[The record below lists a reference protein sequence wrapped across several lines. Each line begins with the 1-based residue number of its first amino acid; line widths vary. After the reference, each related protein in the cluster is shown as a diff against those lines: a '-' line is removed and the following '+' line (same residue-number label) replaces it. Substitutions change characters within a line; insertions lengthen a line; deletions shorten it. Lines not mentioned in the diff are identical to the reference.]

1 MLTKVKFDVS
11 LTERSVKKIM
21 APKTSEQFE
30 EIRQS
35 RKAELIAAAMELFAN
50 NGFGGTSIS
59 SIAKKAGV
67 SKGLVY
73 NYFESKE
80 ELVKEIVMEG
90 IREIMKEMDFDF
102 TQKMTRELMIDLL
115 DKNLNL
121 IQKNSDY
128 WKLYIAVIAQ
138 PAVVELVKTEIFET
152 FGTYFMAIAKY
163 YEEKGAKNPL
173 AYGYLIGAILDGIG
187 LDSLYD
193 PENYPF
199 KEIREI
205 IIEKLL

>member
-1 MLTKVKFDVS
+1 
-11 LTERSVKKIM
+11 M
-21 APKTSEQFE
+21 APKTSKQFE

-80 ELVKEIVMEG
+80 ALVKEIVMAG
-90 IREIMKEMDFDF
+90 IQAIIEKMDFDF
-102 TQKMTRELMIDLL
+102 TQKITRERMIDLL
-115 DKNLNL
+115 DKNLDL
-121 IQKNSDY
+121 IKLNSDY

-138 PAVVELVKTEIFET
+138 PAVVELVKDEIFKMM
-152 FGTYFMAIAKY
+152 GYFFVAIAKY
-163 YEEKGAKNPL
+163 YEEKGVKNPM
-173 AYGYLIGAILDGIG
+173 AYGYLFGAILDGIG

-193 PENYPF
+193 PEHYPF
-199 KEIREI
+199 DELREI
-205 IIEKLL
+205 IIETLI